1 MNSLY
6 RPPADNGLDIRYL
19 DAHLIVLNK
28 PSGLLSVPGRGED
41 KQDSLALRVQ
51 REFPAARVVHR
62 LDMSTSGLMLMALDA
77 QAQAAMGRL
86 FEQRAV
92 DKRYLAVVAGLPQP
106 QQGEVDLPLITDW
119 PNRPRQKVDQV
130 QGKPSRTRYQVL
142 GYEQASDTAQVQLV
156 PLTGRSHQLRVHM
169 MALGHPILGDELY
182 ADTRWRDAAGRLLL
196 HAERLGFL
204 HPVTG
209 EQVHIACPAEFR

>member
-19 DAHLIVLNK
+19 DQHLIVLNK

-51 REFPAARVVHR
+51 REYPGARVVHR

-77 QAQAAMGRL
+77 RSQAAMGRL

-92 DKRYLAVVAGLPQP
+92 DKGYLAVVAGLPQP
-106 QQGEVDLPLITDW
+106 RQGEIDLPLITDW
-119 PNRPRQKVDQV
+119 PNRPRQKVDHD

-142 GYEQASDTAQVQLV
+142 DHEQASDTAQVQLV

-169 MALGHPILGDELY
+169 LALGHPILGDELY
-182 ADTRWRDAAGRLLL
+182 ADARWRDAAGRLLL
-196 HAERLGFL
+196 HAEQLGFV
-204 HPVTG
+204 HPITG
-209 EQVHIACPAEFR
+209 QQVRIECPADF